1 MSWRSRIA
9 RVGAGYQ
16 IQAEQPIDLHEEH
29 GPHAGYYCPMKTT
42 LGRIASVNPPPFRSH
57 HSGEWS
63 ASWLEREDI
72 ATTMSMADCLGVF
85 VLWSDERSVLES
97 DLEQLTD
104 FRPYELVE

>member
-1 MSWRSRIA
+1 MRAQNRAKAARLYRTLEARPDVFELHSEKSSRS
-9 RVGAGYQ
+9 
-16 IQAEQPIDLHEEH
+16 L
-29 GPHAGYYCPMKTT
+29 MN
-42 LGRIASVNPPPFRSH
+42 GRIASVNPPPFRSH